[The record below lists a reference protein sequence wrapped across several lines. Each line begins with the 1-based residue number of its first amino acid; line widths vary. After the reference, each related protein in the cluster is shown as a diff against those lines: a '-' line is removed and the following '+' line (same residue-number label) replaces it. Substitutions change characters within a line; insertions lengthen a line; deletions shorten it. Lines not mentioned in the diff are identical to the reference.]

1 MHIFVQMSRAKS
13 FSHFSAFEQRAAM
26 MVVVQFKHFFSF
38 GGKCCSWSAFCFVP
52 FPAISKRSRD
62 TTCNVPSLF
71 HLSEGGKESFNHA
84 QHFLTFAQQTSGH
97 HHVRKRQEKQE
108 KKTDFFVP
116 MAAAAIWQKRWTLK
130 TAAAAAAA
138 AAGKLQISAR
148 ESRRDGKSP
157 NVWHEKL
164 KTS

>member
-26 MVVVQFKHFFSF
+26 MVVVQLKHFFE
-38 GGKCCSWSAFCFVP
+38 GKCCSWSAFCFVP

-84 QHFLTFAQQTSGH
+84 QHFLLLRNKQAATSEKDEKN
-97 HHVRKRQEKQE
+97 RRNRQIFCSHGGGGDLTEAVDAK
-108 KKTDFFVP
+108 DGGGG
-116 MAAAAIWQKRWTLK
+116 
-130 TAAAAAAA
+130 
-138 AAGKLQISAR
+138 GKA
-148 ESRRDGKSP
+148 P
-157 NVWHEKL
+157 N
-164 KTS
+164 